1 MRKVLSGRAGGNH
14 SIGGKIMKAY
24 NIQWDTETR
33 AEFNLLPK
41 EVVIPKGITDEEE
54 ISDYLSDTFGYCHKG
69 FSLTTD

>member
-1 MRKVLSGRAGGNH
+1 
-14 SIGGKIMKAY
+14 MKAY
-24 NIQWDTETR
+24 NIQWDTESR

-41 EVVIPKGITDEEE
+41 EVLIPKGMTDEEE